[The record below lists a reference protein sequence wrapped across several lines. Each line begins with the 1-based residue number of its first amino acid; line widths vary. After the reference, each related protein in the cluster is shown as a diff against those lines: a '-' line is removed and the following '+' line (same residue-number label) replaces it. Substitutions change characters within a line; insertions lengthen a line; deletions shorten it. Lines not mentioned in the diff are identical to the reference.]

1 MKLSLKI
8 LALKLRFAWAWFAKK
23 MLQVHINYL
32 LNRQLCGVIHQAVSL
47 TRIRNFFVGVS
58 VVTICTACQVSASD
72 PATNTQIK
80 GSTTPQVINKTV
92 ANPQNSVAAS
102 SETAPLPADGEKP
115 AISKRVSTAAAL
127 QPLSGTFRMA
137 MMFDKGVK
145 VKPRN
150 EAEGSADS
158 QPDGSQVALLEISSR
173 NGKVEK
179 CVQTSLNG
187 IKASEQ
193 PVCTS
198 DGDAIKIV
206 FSDGKAAFNA
216 TMEAVVHPDGR
227 GAYKGPLL
235 IRAIIIPDGK
245 RIGEV
250 SLTRP

>member
-1 MKLSLKI
+1 
-8 LALKLRFAWAWFAKK
+8 
-23 MLQVHINYL
+23 MLQVHLNCL
-32 LNRQLCGVIHQAVSL
+32 LNRQLGGVIHQAVSL

-58 VVTICTACQVSASD
+58 FVAICTACQVSASD
-72 PATNTQIK
+72 PTTNTQVK
-80 GSTTPQVINKTV
+80 GSIPQVINKTV
-92 ANPQNSVAAS
+92 DNPPNSVAAS
-102 SETAPLPADGEKP
+102 SETAPLPAEGEKP

-150 EAEGSADS
+150 EAEGSTDS
-158 QPDGSQVALLEISSR
+158 QPDGSQVALLEIASR

-179 CVQTSLNG
+179 CVQTSLKG

-216 TMEAVVHPDGR
+216 TMEAVVRPDGAS
-227 GAYKGPLL
+227 AYKGPLL